1 MNLDRSWKMVKKD
14 LYKLRI
20 PLLIIIVYCV
30 ITQWIFD
37 TVCPF
42 SIMFGLPCP
51 ACGLTRG
58 CLSILTGHFVKAWI
72 YNATAYLWL
81 PAIAWLLIM
90 RYVCGKQR
98 IKWESVFITIAL
110 ITVGYYVYRMVTK
123 FPGSEPMVFNDKNI
137 VTGLAESSKI
147 EW

>member
-1 MNLDRSWKMVKKD
+1 MNLDENWKVVKED
-14 LYKLRI
+14 LYKLHT
-20 PLLIIIVYCV
+20 PLLIIVVYCV

-58 CLSILTGHFVKAWI
+58 CLSILTGHFVNAWI

-90 RYVCGKQR
+90 RYVCGKKK
-98 IKWESVFITIAL
+98 IKWEPAFITIAL
-110 ITVGYYVYRMVTK
+110 ITIVYYVYRMVTK

-137 VTGLAESSKI
+137 VTWLISSSKI
-147 EW
+147 KW